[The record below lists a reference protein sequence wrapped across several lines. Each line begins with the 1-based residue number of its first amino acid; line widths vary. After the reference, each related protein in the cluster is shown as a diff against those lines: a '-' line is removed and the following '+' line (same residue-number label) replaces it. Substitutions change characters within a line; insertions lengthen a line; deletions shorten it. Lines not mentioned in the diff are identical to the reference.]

1 MHKFICISGCTASG
15 KSSFAMEL
23 SDFFE
28 SPVIINADALQV
40 YDCWKILTDRPT
52 EKKTMHDLYG
62 HISCTVNYSVGDWI
76 KDVKNIFDLYS
87 KNSKTFIFVGGTG
100 LYFNA
105 LLNGLSQIP
114 QIPEEIRDFANSCD
128 LSFFLEG
135 LNMNDPGILEKIDTN
150 NRRRV
155 QRAWEVLEATGKS
168 ILYWQS
174 KNTSPL
180 ISASNAT
187 LLLVELEKEGLANRI
202 SNRVNHMLECG
213 VIKEVEK
220 VYNTCWDKKLPFTK
234 AIGAEDIVR
243 YLNGEISFE
252 KLFQNLALK
261 TRQFAKR
268 QRTWQRNYM
277 KDWSPINTLELNRL
291 DIKKIVKK
299 VKANN

>member
-1 MHKFICISGCTASG
+1 M
-15 KSSFAMEL
+15 
-23 SDFFE
+23 
-28 SPVIINADALQV
+28 
-40 YDCWKILTDRPT
+40 
-52 EKKTMHDLYG
+52 
-62 HISCTVNYSVGDWI
+62 
-76 KDVKNIFDLYS
+76 
-87 KNSKTFIFVGGTG
+87 
-100 LYFNA
+100 
-105 LLNGLSQIP
+105 SQIP
-114 QIPEEIRDFANSCD
+114 QIPEEIRNFANSCE

-135 LNMNDPGILEKIDTN
+135 LNINDPGILKKIDAN

-174 KNTSPL
+174 KNSSPL

-213 VIKEVEK
+213 VIKEVEN
-220 VYNTCWDKKLPFTK
+220 VYNTCWDKKLPFAK
-234 AIGAEDIVR
+234 AIGAEEIVS
-243 YLNGEISFE
+243 YLKGEISFE
-252 KLFQNLALK
+252 RLFQNIALK

-277 KDWSPINTLELNRL
+277 KDWHSINTAGLSKL

>member
-15 KSSFAMEL
+15 KSSFAIEL
-23 SDFFE
+23 SDYFE
-28 SPVIINADALQV
+28 NPVIINADALQV

-52 EKKTMHDLYG
+52 EKKIMHDLYG
-62 HISCTVNYSVGDWI
+62 HVSCTVNYSVGDWI
-76 KDVKNIFDLYS
+76 KDVKNIFDLCS
-87 KNSKTFIFVGGTG
+87 NNSKTYIFVGGTG

-114 QIPEEIRDFANSCD
+114 QIPEEIRHFANSCD

-135 LNMNDPGILEKIDTN
+135 LNINDPDILEKIDTN

-202 SNRVNHMLECG
+202 SNRVNHMLESG
-213 VIKEVEK
+213 VIKELDQ
-220 VYNTCWDKKLPFTK
+220 VYNLSLIQIYEPTRLL
-234 AIGAEDIVR
+234 R
-243 YLNGEISFE
+243 IS
-252 KLFQNLALK
+252 
-261 TRQFAKR
+261 
-268 QRTWQRNYM
+268 
-277 KDWSPINTLELNRL
+277 
-291 DIKKIVKK
+291 
-299 VKANN
+299 

>member
-1 MHKFICISGCTASG
+1 MNEIEHQSILHLFIETILPLPILPIFMPSIVLKIFILSSLFDTIIAVLFPEIKLLCINPLLLLR
-15 KSSFAMEL
+15 SSIF
-23 SDFFE
+23 
-28 SPVIINADALQV
+28 LQ
-40 YDCWKILTDRPT
+40 
-52 EKKTMHDLYG
+52 
-62 HISCTVNYSVGDWI
+62 SSYSS
-76 KDVKNIFDLYS
+76 NIFNVYS
-87 KNSKTFIFVGGTG
+87 KKSKTFIFVGGTG

-135 LNMNDPGILEKIDTN
+135 LNINDPSILEKIDTN

-213 VIKEVEK
+213 VIKEVEQ

>member
-1 MHKFICISGCTASG
+1 M
-15 KSSFAMEL
+15 
-23 SDFFE
+23 
-28 SPVIINADALQV
+28 
-40 YDCWKILTDRPT
+40 
-52 EKKTMHDLYG
+52 
-62 HISCTVNYSVGDWI
+62 
-76 KDVKNIFDLYS
+76 
-87 KNSKTFIFVGGTG
+87 
-100 LYFNA
+100 
-105 LLNGLSQIP
+105 NGLSQIP
-114 QIPEEIRDFANSCD
+114 QIPKEIRDFANSCD

-135 LNMNDPGILEKIDTN
+135 LNINDPGILEKIDTN

-213 VIKEVEK
+213 VIKEVEQ
-220 VYNTCWDKKLPFTK
+220 VYNTCWDKKLPFAK
-234 AIGAEDIVR
+234 AIGAEEIVS

-252 KLFQNLALK
+252 KLFQNIALK

-277 KDWSPINTLELNRL
+277 KNWSPINTFELNRL

>member
-15 KSSFAMEL
+15 KSSFALKL
-23 SDFFE
+23 SKYFE
-28 SPVIINADALQV
+28 NPVIINADALQV
-40 YDCWKILTDRPT
+40 YGCWKILTDRPT
-52 EKKTMHDLYG
+52 EKKVMHDLYG
-62 HISCTVNYSVGDWI
+62 HVSCAFNYSVGDWL
-76 KDVKNIFDLYS
+76 KDVKNVFDQHS
-87 KNSKTFIFVGGTG
+87 RNPKTFIFVGGTG

-114 QIPEEIRDFANSCD
+114 QIPKEIRDFANSCD
-128 LSFFLEG
+128 LSFFLEN
-135 LNMNDPGILEKIDTN
+135 LNINDPSVLEKLDIS

-155 QRAWEVLEATGKS
+155 QRAWEVLEATDKS

-174 KNTSPL
+174 KNKIPL

-202 SNRVNHMLECG
+202 STRVNHMLECG
-213 VIKEVEK
+213 AIKEVET
-220 VYNTCWDKKLPFTK
+220 VYNTCWDKKLPFAK
-234 AIGAEDIVR
+234 AIGAEDIIS

-252 KLFQNLALK
+252 KLFQNIALK

-277 KDWSPINTLELNRL
+277 KDWHSINTAGLNRL
-291 DIKKIVKK
+291 DIEKIVKK
-299 VKANN
+299 VKAIN

>member
-15 KSSFAMEL
+15 KSSFAIEL
-23 SDFFE
+23 SNYFE
-28 SPVIINADALQV
+28 NPVIVNADALQV
-40 YDCWKILTDRPT
+40 YDCWEILTDRPT

-62 HISCTVNYSVGDWI
+62 HVSCTVYYSVGDWL
-76 KDVKNIFDLYS
+76 KDVKNLFDLHS
-87 KNSKTFIFVGGTG
+87 NNSKTFIFVGGTG
-100 LYFNA
+100 LYFKA

-114 QIPEEIRDFANSCD
+114 RTPEEIRDFANSCD
-128 LSFFLEG
+128 VSFFLKA
-135 LNMNDPGILEKIDTN
+135 LNINDPDIFEKIDIK
-150 NRRRV
+150 NRQRV

-180 ISASNAT
+180 ISISNAT
-187 LLLVELEKEGLANRI
+187 LLLVELEKEGLADRI
-202 SNRVNHMLECG
+202 NTRVSHMLECG

-220 VYNTCWDKKLPFTK
+220 VYNTCWDKKFPFTK
-234 AIGAEDIVR
+234 AIGAEDIVS

-252 KLFQNLALK
+252 KLFQKIALK

-277 KDWSPINTLELNRL
+277 KNWHSINTAELNRL

>member
-15 KSSFAMEL
+15 KSSFALKL
-23 SDFFE
+23 SKYFE
-28 SPVIINADALQV
+28 NPVIINADALQV
-40 YDCWKILTDRPT
+40 YGCWKILTDRPT
-52 EKKTMHDLYG
+52 EKKVMHDLYG
-62 HISCTVNYSVGDWI
+62 HVSCAFNYSVGDWL
-76 KDVKNIFDLYS
+76 KDVKNVFDQHS
-87 KNSKTFIFVGGTG
+87 RNPKTFIFVGGTG

-114 QIPEEIRDFANSCD
+114 QIPKEIRDFANSCD
-128 LSFFLEG
+128 LSFFLEN
-135 LNMNDPGILEKIDTN
+135 LNINDPSVLEKLDIS

-155 QRAWEVLEATGKS
+155 QRAWEVLEATDKS

-174 KNTSPL
+174 KNKIPL

-187 LLLVELEKEGLANRI
+187 LLLLELEKECLANRI
-202 SNRVNHMLECG
+202 SNRVNYMLECG

-220 VYNTCWDKKLPFTK
+220 VYNTCWDKKLPFAK
-234 AIGAEDIVR
+234 AIGAEDIVS

-252 KLFQNLALK
+252 KLFQNIALK

-277 KDWSPINTLELNRL
+277 KGWGPINRTGLNRL

-299 VKANN
+299 VKATN

>member
-15 KSSFAMEL
+15 KSSFAIEL
-23 SDFFE
+23 SDYFE
-28 SPVIINADALQV
+28 NPVIINADALQV

-52 EKKTMHDLYG
+52 ENKTMHDLYG
-62 HISCTVNYSVGDWI
+62 HVSCTVNYSVGDWL

-87 KNSKTFIFVGGTG
+87 NNSKTFIFVGGTG

-114 QIPEEIRDFANSCD
+114 EIPEEIRNFANSCD

-135 LNMNDPGILEKIDTN
+135 LNVNDPDILEKIDIN

-155 QRAWEVLEATGKS
+155 QRAWEVLEVTGKS

-174 KNTSPL
+174 KNRSPL
-180 ISASNAT
+180 ISVSNAT
-187 LLLVELEKEGLANRI
+187 LLLVELKKESLANRI
-202 SNRVNHMLECG
+202 SARVNHMLEHG

-220 VYNTCWDKKLPFTK
+220 VYNTCWDKKLPFAK
-234 AIGAEDIVR
+234 AIGAEDIVS

-252 KLFQNLALK
+252 KLSQYISLK

-277 KDWSPINTLELNRL
+277 KDWHSINTAGMDRL

-299 VKANN
+299 VKAIN

>member
-1 MHKFICISGCTASG
+1 M
-15 KSSFAMEL
+15 
-23 SDFFE
+23 
-28 SPVIINADALQV
+28 
-40 YDCWKILTDRPT
+40 
-52 EKKTMHDLYG
+52 
-62 HISCTVNYSVGDWI
+62 
-76 KDVKNIFDLYS
+76 
-87 KNSKTFIFVGGTG
+87 
-100 LYFNA
+100 
-105 LLNGLSQIP
+105 SQIP

-252 KLFQNLALK
+252 KLFQNIALK

>member
-1 MHKFICISGCTASG
+1 MHKIICISGCTASG
-15 KSSFAMEL
+15 KSSFALKL
-23 SDFFE
+23 SKYFE
-28 SPVIINADALQV
+28 NPVIINADALQV

-52 EKKTMHDLYG
+52 EKKIMHDLYG
-62 HISCTVNYSVGDWI
+62 YVSCTVNYSVGDWI
-76 KDVKNIFDLYS
+76 KDVENIFDLYS
-87 KNSKTFIFVGGTG
+87 NNSKTFIFVGGTG

-128 LSFFLEG
+128 LSFLLKG
-135 LNMNDPGILEKIDTN
+135 LNINDPDILENIDTN

-180 ISASNAT
+180 ISVSNAT
-187 LLLVELEKEGLANRI
+187 LLLVELEKECLANRI
-202 SNRVNHMLECG
+202 SNRVNYMLECG

-220 VYNTCWDKKLPFTK
+220 VYNTCWDKKLPFAK
-234 AIGAEDIVR
+234 AIGAEDIVS

-252 KLFQNLALK
+252 KLFQNIALK

>member
-1 MHKFICISGCTASG
+1 M
-15 KSSFAMEL
+15 
-23 SDFFE
+23 
-28 SPVIINADALQV
+28 IINTDALQV

-62 HISCTVNYSVGDWI
+62 HVSCTVNYSVGDWI

-100 LYFNA
+100 LYFSA
-105 LLNGLSQIP
+105 LLNGLSKFP

-252 KLFQNLALK
+252 KLFQNIALK

-277 KDWSPINTLELNRL
+277 KDWSCINTLELNRL

>member
-1 MHKFICISGCTASG
+1 MQVYNDLGLLTNIPSNEEIRKYSCNLFKFIEYPEKCNVGFWYT
-15 KSSFAMEL
+15 KVLKVL
-23 SDFFE
+23 SK
-28 SPVIINADALQV
+28 A
-40 YDCWKILTDRPT
+40 K
-52 EKKTMHDLYG
+52 EK
-62 HISCTVNYSVGDWI
+62 VP
-76 KDVKNIFDLYS
+76 
-87 KNSKTFIFVGGTG
+87 IFVGGTG

-114 QIPEEIRDFANSCD
+114 QIPEEIRDFANSRD

-135 LNMNDPGILEKIDTN
+135 LNKNDPDILEKIDTS

-155 QRAWEVLEATGKS
+155 QRAWEVLQATGKS

-174 KNTSPL
+174 KNTFPL
-180 ISASNAT
+180 ISASNTT

-213 VIKEVEK
+213 VIKEVEQ

-234 AIGAEDIVR
+234 AIGAEDIVS
-243 YLNGEISFE
+243 YLNGEINFE
-252 KLFQNLALK
+252 KLFQNIALK

-277 KDWSPINTLELNRL
+277 KDWNPINTHELNRF

>member
-15 KSSFAMEL
+15 KSSFAIEL
-23 SDFFE
+23 SDYFE
-28 SPVIINADALQV
+28 NPVIINADSLQV

-52 EKKTMHDLYG
+52 ENKIMHDLYG
-62 HISCTVNYSVGDWI
+62 HVSCNVNYSVGDWI

-87 KNSKTFIFVGGTG
+87 NNSKTFIFVGGTG

-128 LSFFLEG
+128 LSFFLKD
-135 LNMNDPGILEKIDTN
+135 LNKSDPGILEKIDIN

-155 QRAWEVLEATGKS
+155 QRAWEVLEATEKS

-174 KNTSPL
+174 KNASSL
-180 ISASNAT
+180 ISVSNST
-187 LLLVELEKEGLANRI
+187 LLLVELEKESLANRI
-202 SNRVNHMLECG
+202 STRVNHMLERG

-220 VYNTCWDKKLPFTK
+220 VYNTYWDKKLPFTK
-234 AIGAEDIVR
+234 AIGAVDIVS
-243 YLNGEISFE
+243 YLNGKIGFE
-252 KLFQNLALK
+252 NLCQNIALK

-277 KDWSPINTLELNRL
+277 KDWHSINTAGLNSL
-291 DIKKIVKK
+291 DIKKIVKN
-299 VKANN
+299 VKATN

>member
-15 KSSFAMEL
+15 KSSFALKL
-23 SDFFE
+23 SKYFE
-28 SPVIINADALQV
+28 NPVIINADALQV
-40 YDCWKILTDRPT
+40 YGCWKILTDRPT
-52 EKKTMHDLYG
+52 EKKVMHDLYG
-62 HISCTVNYSVGDWI
+62 HVSCAFNYSVGDWL
-76 KDVKNIFDLYS
+76 KDVKNVFDQHS
-87 KNSKTFIFVGGTG
+87 RNSKTFIFVGGTG

-114 QIPEEIRDFANSCD
+114 QIPKEIRDFANSCD
-128 LSFFLEG
+128 LSFFLEN
-135 LNMNDPGILEKIDTN
+135 LNINDPSVLEKLDIS

-155 QRAWEVLEATGKS
+155 QRAWEVLEATDKS

-174 KNTSPL
+174 KNKIPL

-202 SNRVNHMLECG
+202 STRVNHMLECG
-213 VIKEVEK
+213 AIKEVET
-220 VYNTCWDKKLPFTK
+220 VYNTCWDKKLPFAK
-234 AIGAEDIVR
+234 AIGAEDIIS

-252 KLFQNLALK
+252 KLFQNIALK

-277 KDWSPINTLELNRL
+277 KDWHSLNTAGLNRL
-291 DIKKIVKK
+291 EIKKIVKK
-299 VKANN
+299 VKAIN

>member
-1 MHKFICISGCTASG
+1 MP
-15 KSSFAMEL
+15 ML
-23 SDFFE
+23 
-28 SPVIINADALQV
+28 LQV
-40 YDCWKILTDRPT
+40 YDCWKYYRSPT
-52 EKKTMHDLYG
+52 EKKTIHDLYG
-62 HISCTVNYSVGDWI
+62 HVSCTVNYSVGDWI
-76 KDVKNIFDLYS
+76 QSIVKNYFWSILQ
-87 KNSKTFIFVGGTG
+87 KTLKTFIFVGGTG

-128 LSFFLEG
+128 LSFFLKG
-135 LNMNDPGILEKIDTN
+135 LNINDPDILEKIDTN

-168 ILYWQS
+168 MLYWQS

-187 LLLVELEKEGLANRI
+187 LLLVELEKECLANRI

-213 VIKEVEK
+213 VIEEVEQ
-220 VYNTCWDKKLPFTK
+220 VYNTCWDKKLPFAK
-234 AIGAEDIVR
+234 AIGAEEIVS
-243 YLNGEISFE
+243 YLKGEISFE
-252 KLFQNLALK
+252 KLFQNIALK

-277 KDWSPINTLELNRL
+277 KNWSPINTLELNRL
-291 DIKKIVKK
+291 DIKK
-299 VKANN
+299 